1 MSKPF
6 NNLPEEGP
14 LRKLTIYDL
23 PFPLRDKFSSSK
35 DRSKSKKS
43 MDHNWSQIF
52 NSKEKLV
59 NQISSIKGYDFSQ
72 SCILDGNKAKNTV

>member
-1 MSKPF
+1 
-6 NNLPEEGP
+6 
-14 LRKLTIYDL
+14 
-23 PFPLRDKFSSSK
+23 
-35 DRSKSKKS
+35 

-72 SCILDGNKAKNTV
+72 SCVLDGNKAKSTVQRAKIKDKILVNE